1 MKIVVL
7 DGATL
12 NPGDLSWD
20 DLAREGQLTVHDR
33 TPPELVI
40 ERIGDAEIIFT
51 NKTVLSREIIA
62 ACPSVRF
69 IEKGIDVCNIPTYGT
84 QSVAQFAAALLL
96 ELCHRV
102 GRHADDVR
110 AGNWGKCVDFC
121 YWLNPLTELD
131 GKILGLIG
139 FGRIG
144 QAFARIAQALG
155 MKVVVFDKAVNPALE
170 SETLKYVNLDE
181 LYATA
186 DVISLHCP
194 LFPDTPTLLELGHD
208 LGGVRLAFL
217 ACETAQDAGK
227 IGFESVLGGQRLDV
241 STFAQ
246 DVETLVACEPV
257 YPGAEVV
264 GYEAGAKNV
273 AEDLLGG
280 VFGLLHGPQVTSAE
294 PYNGRVVELVERAPR
309 LVLARPQPGD
319 QGRCQVR
326 LWGWRCGVRYHGRLL
341 GQRTTLTHTDAEGRF
356 LAERTQK

>member
-1 MKIVVL
+1 MGGGPQTLTSLNTPSPPMETRMKIVVL

-51 NKTVLSREIIA
+51 NKTVLTREIIA
-62 ACPSVRF
+62 ACPRVRF
-69 IEKGIDVCNIPTYGT
+69 IGLLATGYNVVDIAAAREKGIDVCNIPTYGT

-131 GKILGLIG
+131 GKTLGLIG

-170 SETLKYVNLDE
+170 SETLKYVTLDE

-194 LFPDTPTLLELGHD
+194 LFDDNKGMINAAAIARMKPGVMLINTSRGPLINEKD
-208 LGGVRLAFL
+208 LADALA
-217 ACETAQDAGK
+217 AGR
-227 IGFESVLGGQRLDV
+227 V
-241 STFAQ
+241 
-246 DVETLVACEPV
+246 
-257 YPGAEVV
+257 
-264 GYEAGAKNV
+264 AGAAVDVLSGEPAKPDNPLLSAPNCIVTPHIAWATKEARERLMGIAVDNV
-273 AEDLLGG
+273 VAFKKGA
-280 VFGLLHGPQVTSAE
+280 PQ
-294 PYNGRVVELVERAPR
+294 NVVN
-309 LVLARPQPGD
+309 
-319 QGRCQVR
+319 
-326 LWGWRCGVRYHGRLL
+326 
-341 GQRTTLTHTDAEGRF
+341 
-356 LAERTQK
+356 

>member
-1 MKIVVL
+1 METDMKIVVL

-69 IEKGIDVCNIPTYGT
+69 IGLLATGYNVVDIAAAREKGIDVCNIPTYGT

-131 GKILGLIG
+131 GKTLGLIG

-194 LFPDTPTLLELGHD
+194 LFPDTQGMINKEAIARMKPGVMLINTSRGPLINEQD
-208 LGGVRLAFL
+208 LADALA
-217 ACETAQDAGK
+217 AGRVA
-227 IGFESVLGGQRLDV
+227 GAAVDVL
-241 STFAQ
+241 S
-246 DVETLVACEPV
+246 CEPPKPDNPLLSAPNCLV
-257 YPGAEVV
+257 TPHIAWATKEARERLMGIAVDNVV
-264 GYEAGAKNV
+264 AFKKGTPQNV
-273 AEDLLGG
+273 
-280 VFGLLHGPQVTSAE
+280 V
-294 PYNGRVVELVERAPR
+294 N
-309 LVLARPQPGD
+309 
-319 QGRCQVR
+319 
-326 LWGWRCGVRYHGRLL
+326 
-341 GQRTTLTHTDAEGRF
+341 
-356 LAERTQK
+356 

>member
-33 TPPELVI
+33 TPPELVV
-40 ERIGDAEIIFT
+40 ERIGDAEIVFT
-51 NKTVLSREIIA
+51 NKTVLTREIIA

-69 IEKGIDVCNIPTYGT
+69 IGLLATGYNVVDIVAAREKGIDVCNIPTYGT
-84 QSVAQFAAALLL
+84 QSVAQFATALLL

-110 AGNWGKCVDFC
+110 AGTWGKCVDFC

-131 GKILGLIG
+131 GKTLGLIG

-155 MKVVVFDKAVNPALE
+155 MKVAVFDKAVDTALE
-170 SETLKYVNLDE
+170 SDTLKYVTLDE

-194 LFPDTPTLLELGHD
+194 LFPDTQGMINKAAIARMKPGVMLINTSRGPLINEQD
-208 LGGVRLAFL
+208 LA
-217 ACETAQDAGK
+217 DALSAGRVA
-227 IGFESVLGGQRLDV
+227 GAAVDVL
-241 STFAQ
+241 S
-246 DVETLVACEPV
+246 CEPPKPDNPLLTAPNCLV
-257 YPGAEVV
+257 TPHIAWATKEARERLMGIAVDNVV
-264 GYEAGAKNV
+264 AFKKGTPQNV
-273 AEDLLGG
+273 
-280 VFGLLHGPQVTSAE
+280 V
-294 PYNGRVVELVERAPR
+294 N
-309 LVLARPQPGD
+309 
-319 QGRCQVR
+319 
-326 LWGWRCGVRYHGRLL
+326 
-341 GQRTTLTHTDAEGRF
+341 
-356 LAERTQK
+356 

>member
-1 MKIVVL
+1 MTLQTQPENNMKIVVL

-12 NPGDLSWD
+12 NPGDLSWN

-51 NKTVLSREIIA
+51 NKTALTREIIA
-62 ACPSVRF
+62 ACPTVRF
-69 IEKGIDVCNIPTYGT
+69 IGLLATGYNVVDIAAAREKGIDVCNIPTYGT

-131 GKILGLIG
+131 GKTLGLIG

-155 MKVVVFDKAVNPALE
+155 MKVAVFDKAVNTALE
-170 SETLKYVNLDE
+170 SETLKYVTLDE

-194 LFPDTPTLLELGHD
+194 LFDDNKGMINAEAIARMKPGVMLINTSRGPLINQQD
-208 LGGVRLAFL
+208 LADALA
-217 ACETAQDAGK
+217 AGRVA
-227 IGFESVLGGQRLDV
+227 GAAVDVL
-241 STFAQ
+241 S
-246 DVETLVACEPV
+246 CEPPKPDNPLLSAPNCLV
-257 YPGAEVV
+257 TPHIAWATKEARERLMRIAVDNVIAFKKGTPQNVV
-264 GYEAGAKNV
+264 N
-273 AEDLLGG
+273 
-280 VFGLLHGPQVTSAE
+280 
-294 PYNGRVVELVERAPR
+294 
-309 LVLARPQPGD
+309 
-319 QGRCQVR
+319 
-326 LWGWRCGVRYHGRLL
+326 
-341 GQRTTLTHTDAEGRF
+341 
-356 LAERTQK
+356 

>member
-69 IEKGIDVCNIPTYGT
+69 IGLLATGYNVVDIAAAREKGIDVCNIPTYGT

-131 GKILGLIG
+131 GKTLGLIG

-170 SETLKYVNLDE
+170 NETLKYVNLDE

-194 LFPDTPTLLELGHD
+194 LFPDTQGMINKEAIARMKPGVMLINTSRGPLINEQD
-208 LGGVRLAFL
+208 LADALA
-217 ACETAQDAGK
+217 AGRVA
-227 IGFESVLGGQRLDV
+227 GAAVDVL
-241 STFAQ
+241 S
-246 DVETLVACEPV
+246 CEPPKLDNPLLSAPNCLV
-257 YPGAEVV
+257 TPHIAWATKEARERLMGIAVDNVV
-264 GYEAGAKNV
+264 AFKKGTPQNV
-273 AEDLLGG
+273 
-280 VFGLLHGPQVTSAE
+280 V
-294 PYNGRVVELVERAPR
+294 N
-309 LVLARPQPGD
+309 
-319 QGRCQVR
+319 
-326 LWGWRCGVRYHGRLL
+326 
-341 GQRTTLTHTDAEGRF
+341 
-356 LAERTQK
+356 